1 MRRIEI
7 AVAALGICWCA
18 GSADA
23 APRRHFQIPPAPL
36 SDALIQYG
44 EQAGVTLGLTDPSVI
59 RAFSTG
65 VHGTLSP
72 RRALARLLADTG
84 CGFVWLDAQTVRI
97 VPLRVHNRTMRHMPG
112 PVADAELEAPDIVV
126 TATKQESNLADY
138 PGGAVVLALD
148 REESSVRTA
157 QGIGAVLA
165 RSPSISSTSLG
176 PGRDKL
182 FIRGIADSSFTGP
195 TEATVGQYLGDV
207 RLTYNAPD
215 PDLNLYDVQRI
226 ELLEGPQNTLY
237 GTGALGGIIRIVPN
251 QPDPDKTA
259 ASFQAG
265 LLAVSH
271 GDFGGDAAAMAN
283 VPISEGVA
291 ARMVGYLTRDPG
303 YIDDP
308 QRAVSNINRGHSYGG
323 RFALRLA
330 PAESWTVDLGA
341 TIQNIATRDGQY
353 AVTGLPPLTR
363 NSALAQPFDNDYA
376 LLSVTIRKSW
386 NDIELVSAT
395 GYVHHDVGLKFDA
408 TPASGSPVRLFDE
421 DDHLFLLSHETRLSG
436 HTDKGID
443 WLAGVA
449 GTAARDRIRRSLGPV
464 GALLPI
470 TGVRNDNFELSLF
483 GRGQVPITD
492 ELQLTG
498 GGRLTYSEATGFP
511 LDTPHEEDKRK
522 RRAWRISPSAAL
534 SWHPSVKVRAF
545 LSYDEGYRAGGLA
558 VAASGGTETT
568 QSFRPDHMSAFQL
581 GARFGDAAVDRLA
594 WSLILSRTRWT
605 HIQADLIDR
614 TGLPYTANIGSGKVD
629 GVEVSTVWSPV
640 TGLKLSFAAFL
651 NDDALPHPAQG
662 IALRPHIDLPNVADL
677 GIAGAVSYRTRIG
690 GERTLALDAS
700 VRRAGRSRL
709 GPPPDLYIA
718 QGRYWDA
725 TAGARL
731 GLGRFGVS
739 LDVTNLFDGR
749 GNRFSYGNP
758 FSVRMGNQVTPLR
771 PRSVRLGFDGHF

>member
-18 GSADA
+18 GGADA
-23 APRRHFQIPPAPL
+23 AARRHFQIPPTPL
-36 SDALIQYG
+36 SDALIRYG
-44 EQAGVTLGLTDPSVI
+44 EQAGVTVGLTDPSVA

-65 VHGTLSP
+65 VHGNLSP

-84 CGFVWLDAQTVRI
+84 CGFVWLDPQTVRI
-97 VPLRVHNRTMRHMPG
+97 VPLRGPNRTMRQTQWQAKN
-112 PVADAELEAPDIVV
+112 ADLEAPDIVV

-138 PGGAVVLALD
+138 PGGAFVVALD
-148 REESSVRTA
+148 REDSSVRTA
-157 QGIGAVLA
+157 HGIGAVLA

-195 TEATVGQYLGDV
+195 TEATVGQYLGEV

-215 PDLNLYDVQRI
+215 PDLNLYDVARI

-237 GTGALGGIIRIVPN
+237 GTGALGGILRIVPN
-251 QPDPDKTA
+251 APDTGTLA

-265 LLAVSH
+265 ALAVSH
-271 GDFGGDAAAMAN
+271 GEFGGDAAAMAN
-283 VPISEGVA
+283 VPFSEKVA
-291 ARMVGYLTRDPG
+291 ARMVGYVSRDPG

-308 QRAVSNINRGHSYGG
+308 QRAASNINRGHSYGG
-323 RFALRLA
+323 RLALRLA

-353 AVTGLPPLTR
+353 AVLGLQPLTR

-376 LLSVTIRKSW
+376 LLSATIRKSW
-386 NDIELVSAT
+386 DDVELVSAT
-395 GYVHHDVGLKFDA
+395 GYVHHHVSVKFDA

-436 HTDKGID
+436 HLDNGID

-449 GTAARDRIRRSLGPV
+449 GIAARDRIRRSLGPPS
-464 GALLPI
+464 ALLPI

-483 GRGQVPITD
+483 GRGQIPITD
-492 ELQLTG
+492 ALQLTG

-511 LDTPHEEDKRK
+511 LDTPHEENMRK

-534 SWHPSVKVRAF
+534 SWHPSAKVRAF

-581 GARFGDAAVDRLA
+581 GARFGDAAVDRLT

-605 HIQADLIDR
+605 HIQADLIDT

-629 GVEVSTVWSPV
+629 GVEVGTTWSPLI
-640 TGLKLSFAAFL
+640 GLKLSLAAFI
-651 NDDALPHPAQG
+651 NDDALSHPAQS
-662 IALRPHIDLPNVADL
+662 IAVRSHIDLPNVADL
-677 GIAGAVSYRTRIG
+677 GVAAAASYRTRISAG
-690 GERTLALDAS
+690 RTLALDAS
-700 VRRAGRSRL
+700 IRRAGRSRL

-731 GLGRFGVS
+731 GLGSFGVS

-771 PRSVRLGFDGHF
+771 PRSVRLGFDGRF

>member
-1 MRRIEI
+1 VRRTEI
-7 AVAALGICWCA
+7 AVAAVGICWCA

-594 WSLILSRTRWT
+594 WSVILSRTRWT

-629 GVEVSTVWSPV
+629 GIEASTVWSPL

-651 NDDALPHPAQG
+651 NDDALSHPAQG
-662 IALRPHIDLPNVADL
+662 IALRSHIDLPNVADL

-725 TAGARL
+725 TAGARV

>member
-1 MRRIEI
+1 
-7 AVAALGICWCA
+7 
-18 GSADA
+18 
-23 APRRHFQIPPAPL
+23 
-36 SDALIQYG
+36 
-44 EQAGVTLGLTDPSVI
+44 
-59 RAFSTG
+59 
-65 VHGTLSP
+65 
-72 RRALARLLADTG
+72 
-84 CGFVWLDAQTVRI
+84 
-97 VPLRVHNRTMRHMPG
+97 
-112 PVADAELEAPDIVV
+112 
-126 TATKQESNLADY
+126 
-138 PGGAVVLALD
+138 
-148 REESSVRTA
+148 
-157 QGIGAVLA
+157 
-165 RSPSISSTSLG
+165 
-176 PGRDKL
+176 
-182 FIRGIADSSFTGP
+182 
-195 TEATVGQYLGDV
+195 
-207 RLTYNAPD
+207 
-215 PDLNLYDVQRI
+215 
-226 ELLEGPQNTLY
+226 
-237 GTGALGGIIRIVPN
+237 
-251 QPDPDKTA
+251 
-259 ASFQAG
+259 
-265 LLAVSH
+265 
-271 GDFGGDAAAMAN
+271 
-283 VPISEGVA
+283 
-291 ARMVGYLTRDPG
+291 
-303 YIDDP
+303 
-308 QRAVSNINRGHSYGG
+308 
-323 RFALRLA
+323 
-330 PAESWTVDLGA
+330 
-341 TIQNIATRDGQY
+341 
-353 AVTGLPPLTR
+353 
-363 NSALAQPFDNDYA
+363 
-376 LLSVTIRKSW
+376 
-386 NDIELVSAT
+386 
-395 GYVHHDVGLKFDA
+395 
-408 TPASGSPVRLFDE
+408 
-421 DDHLFLLSHETRLSG
+421 
-436 HTDKGID
+436 
-443 WLAGVA
+443 
-449 GTAARDRIRRSLGPV
+449 LGPV

-522 RRAWRISPSAAL
+522 RRAWRMSPSAAL
-534 SWHPSVKVRAF
+534 SWHPSAKVRAF

-629 GVEVSTVWSPV
+629 GIEVSTVWSPL

-651 NDDALPHPAQG
+651 NDDALSHPAQG

-690 GERTLALDAS
+690 GERTVALDAS

-725 TAGARL
+725 TAGARV

-749 GNRFSYGNP
+749 GNRFSYGDP

>member
-1 MRRIEI
+1 VRRIEI

-44 EQAGVTLGLTDPSVI
+44 EQAGVTVGLTDPSVI

-97 VPLRVHNRTMRHMPG
+97 VPLRVHNLTMRHMPG
-112 PVADAELEAPDIVV
+112 PVAHAELEAPDIVV

-251 QPDPDKTA
+251 PPDPDKTA

-330 PAESWTVDLGA
+330 PAESWTIDLGA

-386 NDIELVSAT
+386 NDVELVSAT
-395 GYVHHDVGLKFDA
+395 GYVHHDVSLKFDA

-534 SWHPSVKVRAF
+534 SWHPSAKVRAF
-545 LSYDEGYRAGGLA
+545 ISYDEGYRAGGLA

-651 NDDALPHPAQG
+651 NDDALSHPAQG